1 MYDEYIKA
9 GKIAAS
15 VRKAAVKRI
24 TSGMK
29 VIDLIEWVEAEIK
42 RKGAGLSFPC
52 NISINDI
59 TSHYTSP
66 PGDDTI
72 FCNGD
77 IVKIDLGTH
86 IDGYIADTAET
97 VIVTGDN
104 IEFSSNYSM
113 PGRLDDGNPQITTQD
128 FEERVELIEA
138 SRHALTNAIS
148 IIHDGITLDKISSEL
163 EKTIQSHGF
172 NPIGDLTGH
181 SISRYKLHSGLQI
194 PSVSTGDAH
203 ILHEGD
209 VIAIEPFVTSGVG
222 LVETLPQH
230 YIYSYLRT
238 RPFGESEA
246 SKLLKYIQENNM
258 YFPFTKRYFLDL
270 YDENKLNQVMHPL
283 ITSRAIFPYKLLREA
298 SGAMNA
304 QCEHTIIVEK
314 EGCIVTTL

>member
-9 GKIAAS
+9 GQIAS
-15 VRKAAVKRI
+15 KVRKSATKRI

-29 VIDLIEWVEAEIK
+29 VIDLIEWVEEEI
-42 RKGAGLSFPC
+42 RKNGAGLAFPC

-66 PGDDTI
+66 PSDDTV

-86 IDGYIADTAET
+86 VDGYIADTAVT
-97 VIVTGDN
+97 VIVEGDN
-104 IEFSSNYSM
+104 IEIDNNTSM
-113 PGRLDDGNPQITTQD
+113 PGRLDNGNPEVTTSD
-128 FEERVELIEA
+128 LEERVELIEA
-138 SRHALTNAIS
+138 ARNALECAIS
-148 IIHDGITLDKISSEL
+148 IIRDGITLSDISSQL
-163 EKTIQSHGF
+163 EETIINQGF
-172 NPIGDLTGH
+172 NPISDLTGH
-181 SISRYKLHSGLQI
+181 SLARYNLHSGLQI
-194 PSVSTGDAH
+194 PPVSTGDTH
-203 ILHEGD
+203 TLHEGD
-209 VIAIEPFVTSGVG
+209 VVAIEPFVTSGVG

-230 YIYSYLRT
+230 YIYSYLRE

-246 SKLLKYIQENNM
+246 SKLLKHIQENNLH
-258 YFPFTKRYFLDL
+258 FPFAKRYFLDL
-270 YDENKLNQVMHPL
+270 YDEDKLNHVMHPL
-283 ITSRAIFPYKLLREA
+283 ITSRAIFPYKLLKEA